1 MNNLLEKERDFNN
14 QIQKYHSNFNFEEY
28 DIEDEEII
36 NGIDEKEENILKN
49 IQQINRNRKEMSKN
63 LYEIHLLLSKQK
75 TGTFL
80 GYLNYLGI
88 SKDTA
93 YRLIDM
99 WKLFIETK
107 KTKVFELTH
116 NVVKQLKSITNENGD
131 NQEIVEVIEAE
142 NPTEKLKELKKE
154 NNVYS
159 IKENMTSKEIENEM
173 KKIDKKIEKKY
184 IEIEGLE
191 REKEKLSELL

>member
-1 MNNLLEKERDFNN
+1 MDNLLEKERDFNN

-28 DIEDEEII
+28 EIDDEEVI

-99 WKLFIETK
+99 WKLFIDTK

-131 NQEIVEVIEAE
+131 NQDIVEVIEAE
-142 NPTEKLKELKKE
+142 NPTERLKELKKDSK
-154 NNVYS
+154 VYS
-159 IKENMTSKEIENEM
+159 IKENMTSKDIEKEI
-173 KKIDKKIEKKY
+173 KRIDKKIEKKY
-184 IEIEGLE
+184 LEIENL
-191 REKEKLSELL
+191 EKEKENLSELL

>member
-14 QIQKYHSNFNFEEY
+14 QVQKYHSNFNFEEY
-28 DIEDEEII
+28 EIDDEKII
-36 NGIDEKEENILKN
+36 NGIEEKEENILKN

-99 WKLFIETK
+99 WKLFIDTK

-116 NVVKQLKSITNENGD
+116 NVVKQLKSITNESGD
-131 NQEIVEVIEAE
+131 NQDIVEVIEAD
-142 NPTEKLKELKKE
+142 NPTERLKELKKDSK
-154 NNVYS
+154 VYS
-159 IKENMTSKEIENEM
+159 TKKNMTSEDIEKEI
-173 KKIDKKIEKKY
+173 KRIDKKIEKKY
-184 IEIEGLE
+184 LEIENL
-191 REKEKLSELL
+191 EKEKENLSELL

>member
-1 MNNLLEKERDFNN
+1 MDNLLEKERDFNN

-28 DIEDEEII
+28 EIDDEEVI
-36 NGIDEKEENILKN
+36 NEIDEKEENILKN

-99 WKLFIETK
+99 WKLFIDTK

-131 NQEIVEVIEAE
+131 NQDIVEVIEAE
-142 NPTEKLKELKKE
+142 NPTERLKELKKDSK
-154 NNVYS
+154 VYS
-159 IKENMTSKEIENEM
+159 IKENMTSKDIEKEI
-173 KKIDKKIEKKY
+173 KRIEKKKKKKY
-184 IEIEGLE
+184 FEIESL
-191 REKEKLSELL
+191 EKEKENLSELL

>member
-14 QIQKYHSNFNFEEY
+14 QVQKYHSNFNFEEY
-28 DIEDEEII
+28 EIDDEEII
-36 NGIDEKEENILKN
+36 NGIEEKEENILKN

-63 LYEIHLLLSKQK
+63 LYEIHLLLSKKK

-99 WKLFIETK
+99 WKLFIDTK

-131 NQEIVEVIEAE
+131 NQDIVQVIEAE
-142 NPTEKLKELKKE
+142 NPTERLKELKKDSK
-154 NNVYS
+154 VYS
-159 IKENMTSKEIENEM
+159 TKQNMTSEDIEKEI
-173 KKIDKKIEKKY
+173 KRIDKKIEKKY
-184 IEIEGLE
+184 LEIENL
-191 REKEKLSELL
+191 EKEKENLSELL

>member
-14 QIQKYHSNFNFEEY
+14 QVQKYHSNFNFEEY
-28 DIEDEEII
+28 EIDDEEII
-36 NGIDEKEENILKN
+36 NGIEEKEENILKN

-99 WKLFIETK
+99 WKLFIDTK

-131 NQEIVEVIEAE
+131 NQDIVQVIEAE
-142 NPTEKLKELKKE
+142 NPTERLKELKKDSK
-154 NNVYS
+154 VYS
-159 IKENMTSKEIENEM
+159 IKENMTSKDIEKEIKRIE
-173 KKIDKKIEKKY
+173 KKIEKKY
-184 IEIEGLE
+184 FEIESL
-191 REKEKLSELL
+191 EKEKENLSELL

>member
-1 MNNLLEKERDFNN
+1 MDNLLEKERDFNN

-28 DIEDEEII
+28 EIDDEEVI

-99 WKLFIETK
+99 WKLFIDTK

-131 NQEIVEVIEAE
+131 NQDIVEVIEAE
-142 NPTEKLKELKKE
+142 NPTERLKELKKDSK
-154 NNVYS
+154 VYY
-159 IKENMTSKEIENEM
+159 IKENMTSKDIEKEIKRIE
-173 KKIDKKIEKKY
+173 KKIEKKY
-184 IEIEGLE
+184 LEIESL
-191 REKEKLSELL
+191 EKEKENLSELL

>member
-14 QIQKYHSNFNFEEY
+14 QVQKYHSNFNFEEY
-28 DIEDEEII
+28 EIDDEEII
-36 NGIDEKEENILKN
+36 NGIEEKEENILKN

-99 WKLFIETK
+99 WKLFIDTK

-116 NVVKQLKSITNENGD
+116 NVVKQ
-131 NQEIVEVIEAE
+131 
-142 NPTEKLKELKKE
+142 
-154 NNVYS
+154 
-159 IKENMTSKEIENEM
+159 
-173 KKIDKKIEKKY
+173 
-184 IEIEGLE
+184 
-191 REKEKLSELL
+191 

>member
-1 MNNLLEKERDFNN
+1 
-14 QIQKYHSNFNFEEY
+14 
-28 DIEDEEII
+28 
-36 NGIDEKEENILKN
+36 
-49 IQQINRNRKEMSKN
+49 MSKN

-99 WKLFIETK
+99 WKLFIDTK

-131 NQEIVEVIEAE
+131 NQDIVQVIEAE
-142 NPTEKLKELKKE
+142 NPTERLKELKKDSK
-154 NNVYS
+154 VYS
-159 IKENMTSKEIENEM
+159 TKQNMTSEDIEKEI
-173 KKIDKKIEKKY
+173 KRIDKKIEKKY
-184 IEIEGLE
+184 LEIENL
-191 REKEKLSELL
+191 EKEKENLSELL

>member
-1 MNNLLEKERDFNN
+1 MDNLLEKERDFNN

-28 DIEDEEII
+28 EIDDEEVI

-99 WKLFIETK
+99 WKLFIDTK

-131 NQEIVEVIEAE
+131 NQDIVEVIEAE
-142 NPTEKLKELKKE
+142 NPTERLKELKKDSK
-154 NNVYS
+154 VYS
-159 IKENMTSKEIENEM
+159 IKENMTSKDIEKEI
-173 KKIDKKIEKKY
+173 KRIEKKKKKKY
-184 IEIEGLE
+184 FEIESL
-191 REKEKLSELL
+191 EKEKENLSELL